1 MKSLAVLSS
10 LLLAHTAS
18 AQYQIVRSYAGSS
31 FFSGWDFYGLYDNLT
46 NGDVVW
52 EDQANATSQKLA
64 YVNDA
69 GNAIIKVDNTSNVIY
84 NDKRNSVRITTHD
97 AYPFGSLIVFNAKH
111 VPYGCSV
118 WPSFWTKGVNW
129 PNDGEIDIFETVN
142 LMNHNQMALHTLAG
156 CTKAT
161 DATQSGTNG
170 ATDCSTSAGCIVA
183 DSNQNSVGAAFA
195 AAGGGVWATQFDTS
209 GVFIWFWNT
218 ANVPANL
225 NSGNSVD
232 LSTWGTPTASYP
244 SSTCNM
250 TQSFGPQQLV
260 LDITLCGDWAG
271 VPSVYNAT
279 CLGTG
284 TTGLC
289 YNDNVI
295 GAGSPHYDNAY
306 FEISSVKV
314 YALSSVASSISAS
327 LATETFSTGS
337 LSGTSS
343 GSKPSS
349 SGSSSGASST
359 SLSLALMF
367 SAIMVAMV

>member
-10 LLLAHTAS
+10 LLLAHSAS
-18 AQYQIVRSYAGSS
+18 AQYQLVRSYAGSS
-31 FFSGWDFYGLYDNLT
+31 FFSGWDFYGSYDNLT
-46 NGDVVW
+46 NGDVIW

-64 YVNDA
+64 YVNSA
-69 GNAIIKVDNTSNVIY
+69 GNAIIKVDNTSDVIY
-84 NDKRNSVRITTHD
+84 NDKRDSVRITTHD
-97 AYPFGSLIVFNAKH
+97 AYPLGTLIVFSATH
-111 VPYGCSV
+111 LPYGCSV

-142 LMNHNQMALHTLAG
+142 LMDHNQMALHTLTG
-156 CTKAT
+156 CTKAS
-161 DATQSGTNG
+161 DAVQSGTNG
-170 ATDCSTSAGCIVA
+170 ATNCSTSAGCIVA
-183 DSNQNSVGAAFA
+183 DSNNNSVGAAFA

-218 ANVPANL
+218 ANVPSNL
-225 NSGNSVD
+225 NSGSSVD
-232 LSTWGTPTASYP
+232 TSTWGTPTASYP

-250 TQSFGPQQLV
+250 TQAFGPQQLV

-271 VPSVYNAT
+271 LPAVYNAT

-306 FEISSVKV
+306 FEISYVKV
-314 YALSSVASSISAS
+314 FALSSVASSISAS

-337 LSGTSS
+337 PSGTSS
-343 GSKPSS
+343 GHD
-349 SGSSSGASST
+349 SGSSGTGGASGI
-359 SLSLALMF
+359 SLVLIFAAIVVSL
-367 SAIMVAMV
+367 V